1 MANSYVVTGQGR
13 LWIAP
18 RTSAGI
24 SGAFTEVGDTDNFAL
39 NIAQTF
45 TDVFESQTGARTN
58 VVHAVTQ
65 TDASVTLDV
74 LNMSKENLAKAFYG
88 STAAVVGATVTDE
101 AQVTYTGGTNW
112 IVPGSTS
119 VSLKKAPST
128 ALTLDTDYTYDA
140 SNGRITFLTGSS
152 IITGASAQNILI
164 TYTHTGLTG
173 KTQAI
178 TQGLAEYALTFEQV
192 NYDGTVSRYELHRV
206 ALDMAKTF
214 NMIMTGVNKLT
225 VTGKLLQ
232 AQEITTSGLSKYF
245 TVIQK

>member
-1 MANSYVVTGQGR
+1 MANSYIVTGQGR

-18 RTSAGI
+18 RGTSGI
-24 SGAFTEVGDTDNFAL
+24 NGAFVEVGDTDNFAL

-74 LNMSKENLAKAFYG
+74 LNMSKENLARAFYG
-88 STAAVVGATVTDE
+88 SAAAITGATVTDE
-101 AQVTYTGGTNW
+101 AQVAYALGSNW
-112 IVPGSTS
+112 IIPGSTG
-119 VSLKKAPST
+119 VVVKKGAT
-128 ALTLDTDYTYDA
+128 TLVLDTDYSYDSA
-140 SNGRITFLTGSS
+140 NGRITFLSGSS
-152 IITGASAQNILI
+152 NITGAGSHNITI
-164 TYTHTGLTG
+164 TYTHTGATG
-173 KTQAI
+173 KTEAI
-178 TQGLAEYALTFEQV
+178 TSGLKEYAFVFEQV
-192 NYDGTVSRYELHRV
+192 NYDGTVSRYQLHRV
-206 ALDMAKTF
+206 ALDMSKTF

-245 TVIQK
+245 TVLQK